1 MSYLK
6 THEENDANKLIAA
19 NDRRTDSLKNFYS
32 TCLPSSDALRNFL
45 LLKSKGRYQFHSGSL
60 MEVGLLK
67 FNKLSLP
74 YFEHKVPAGY
84 PSGMEDPFTR
94 HLDLSKYLM
103 MHPKST
109 YYFKVAGYS
118 MINAGI
124 NHKDLLVVDTAL
136 KPRHRDVVIAV
147 LNGEFKL
154 NRLYLEGLEIKL
166 LSANPEYPAI
176 TITKDMVFFVQ
187 GVVTT
192 VIRTFNPLP
201 YDNHFKDVTYPHI

>member
-6 THEENDANKLIAA
+6 THEKNNATKSIEI
-19 NDRRTDSLKNFYS
+19 NDRGADTSRNFYS
-32 TCLPSSDALRNFL
+32 TCLPSSDALRSSL
-45 LLKSKGRYQFHSGSL
+45 LVKNKRRYNLHSGSL

-67 FNKLSLP
+67 FTKLSLP
-74 YFEHKVPAGY
+74 YFEHKVSAGY
-84 PSGMEDPFTR
+84 PSGVEDPFTR
-94 HLDLSKYLM
+94 HLDLGKYLIR
-103 MHPKST
+103 HPNTT
-109 YYFKVAGYS
+109 YYFKAAGYS

-136 KPRHRDVVIAV
+136 KPKHRDVVIAV

-154 NRLYLEGLEIKL
+154 NRLSLAGPQIKL
-166 LSANPEYPAI
+166 LSANPDYPAI
-176 TITKDMVFFVQ
+176 TITNDMDFFVQ

-201 YDNHFKDVTYPHI
+201 YDNHFKDISYPHI